1 MPFGI
6 AIETGAGA
14 GIIIFL
20 AGGSYTVKKIPRN
33 FKRGCLENLS
43 QLV

>member
-20 AGGSYTVKKIPRN
+20 AGGILFPMLRCTMATATKSW
-33 FKRGCLENLS
+33 L
-43 QLV
+43 